1 MANRD
6 DFKTVPQDYIQ
17 ILTERYPELSSVEK
31 EIREALQMLITCFEN
46 GGKLLAG
53 GNGGS
58 AADCEH
64 IAGELMK
71 SFAKKRRI
79 PREEA
84 ERLRELNPDRGARL
98 AEELEM
104 GLPVIVVSAH
114 VGLTTAYANDKNW
127 LTGYA
132 QQVYAY
138 GKPGDVLLAITT
150 SGNSANL
157 LYAVDAA
164 HAKGM
169 KVIALTGRGGGE
181 IAGIADCSIIVPR
194 KETYQI
200 QELHLPVYHALCLQI
215 EEHFFPV

>member
-6 DFKTVPQDYIQ
+6 DFKMEPQDYIR
-17 ILTERYPELSSVEK
+17 ILTERYPELSSVET
-31 EIREALQMLITCFEN
+31 EIRKALEMLISCYEN
-46 GGKLLAG
+46 GGKVLAG

-64 IAGELMK
+64 FAGELMK

-79 PREEA
+79 SPEEA
-84 ERLRELNPDRGARL
+84 AVLRELNPERGARL
-98 AEELEM
+98 AEELEQA
-104 GLPVIVVSAH
+104 LPVIVVSAH

-132 QQVYAY
+132 QQVYGY
-138 GKPGDVLLAITT
+138 GKPGDVLFAVTT

-164 HAKGM
+164 HARGM

-181 IAGIADCSIIVPR
+181 IAKIADCSIIVPR

>member
-6 DFKTVPQDYIQ
+6 DFKTVPQDYIR
-17 ILTERYPELSSVEK
+17 ILTERYPELASVEK
-31 EIREALQMLITCFEN
+31 EIREALQMMITCFEN

-79 PREEA
+79 PMEEA
-84 ERLRELNPDRGARL
+84 QKLRELNPDRGARL

-138 GKPGDVLLAITT
+138 GRPGDVLLAVTT

-200 QELHLPVYHALCLQI
+200 QELHLPVYHALCLQL